1 MESSLGAPIGVQRNA
16 RVAHI
21 RKYVCNPPER
31 GHVLRLVAIE
41 NPPTVLG
48 EWMRSQ
54 CDDNGVTADDV
65 DARLRDHANTTG
77 EDTQAN
83 LTWCAENSTVVCNKR
98 LRCKPDNSA
107 DSTTDPAMMAQ
118 AEALGIDGTNK
129 GNAIQLSRALE
140 GQLRLFM
147 SDAQTRRAEDRARER
162 LNMERESMYGS
173 MIKDAWQ
180 MAHLANMEA
189 DKLRHQQRRELDQV
203 ALQLRE
209 TLTEQDPESE
219 ESGARAEMI
228 KMVTGAF
235 TQALPFIVGQLGKM
249 MQEPAP
255 QPMSANTRP
264 EPTDAE

>member
-1 MESSLGAPIGVQRNA
+1 MSMEAVGAPIGVNRNA

-31 GHVLRLVAIE
+31 GHVLRLVAVE
-41 NPPTVLG
+41 SPPTVLG
-48 EWMRSQ
+48 EWERAQ
-54 CDDNGVTADDV
+54 CQDNGLTADDV

-77 EDTQAN
+77 EETQAN
-83 LTWCAENSTVVCNKR
+83 LTWCAENAMVVTSKR

-107 DSTTDPAMMAQ
+107 DSTTDPSIMAQ

-162 LNMERESMYGS
+162 LNMEREAMYGS

-189 DKLRHQQRRELDQV
+189 DKLRQTQRRELDQV

-209 TLTEQDPESE
+209 AAGYEAEASE
-219 ESGARAEMI
+219 EGGANAELI
-228 KMVTGAF
+228 KTVTGAL
-235 TQALPFIVGQLGKM
+235 TQALPFILQGVMRAL
-249 MQEPAP
+249 QEPPAVAP
-255 QPMSANTRP
+255 PATGSS
-264 EPTDAE
+264 DG